1 MRLSA
6 FSINTIFV
14 VMMILGISLIP
25 RLSLQLEPSSRSNKL
40 NISFSWTN
48 ANPELLETEVTT
60 KLEGAFARIRG
71 LNEIHS
77 TTGNGYGA
85 IELTIDPKENIDA
98 VKLYLSSI
106 IRSVTPGLPEGVRIS
121 GVSGGEIH
129 DGRVQETERHLLMT
143 YVLTGPGNSKEVGNF
158 AEDRIVPVI
167 STMPGVESMNVTG
180 IVPFE
185 WIMQYD
191 RELFADIGLSANDIS
206 NAISEYYFRKDGGKI
221 LTETVPEKKYSYLV
235 FQGNSDDD
243 KTNIM
248 NLPIKVINGKI
259 IYLHNIVALDYQE
272 SDPGSYYRINGLN
285 QINLNVYAAK
295 NANMIELAGRVKTEM
310 AQLTESFPENY
321 SVKLIRDNSTEIK
334 DELSQILNRT
344 GVTILILLL
353 FVYLVSRDFR
363 YLGIITTC
371 LLANLS
377 IALVFYYFFKIELH
391 LYTLAGITVSFGI
404 IIDSVIVMTDHYRH
418 FHNRKAFLA
427 VLAATLTTVG
437 ALTVIFN
444 MDNNIMKNMWD
455 FSAVIIINLGVS
467 LAVALFFVP
476 ALMEKIPLKPQNS
489 KRKLHRQ
496 KRIIRFNRR
505 YLHFARFT
513 KKYRRIVI
521 IVTILGFGL
530 PVFLLPSS
538 VDRDK
543 WYSSAYNTVFGSE
556 TYLTIKPYIDKTL
569 GGSLRLFME
578 GGGDT
583 WLQSRKTTESQK
595 TRLTLTMSMP
605 HGATIKQMNEA
616 FEKLENFLSGF
627 ETIATFTS
635 DVSSA
640 NRGEMVIMFKE
651 EHEKDG
657 SPEQVKNELI
667 RFANTI
673 GNGDS
678 EVNGVGRGFSNR
690 TSDEFRSE
698 SIKVIGYN
706 YRKVLQYADILK
718 QRLEKNIRVKKLH
731 IGSDRSPKTKAF
743 AVEVDK
749 EKLARNNSNIN
760 NLLGNLHSLTYS
772 GTSSTRAYI
781 NDEYTTIDIRPE
793 KKVEASVWDVRN
805 RPLRGDKS
813 VFRLEDVGDIT
824 EEKNFENITKR
835 NQEYEVEV
843 QYDFIG
849 AYRLSEKVKERE
861 MKAINQMMP
870 VGFRVKEGNDWK
882 NYWQREIGGIDARIL
897 YILLVIGII
906 YFICAIL
913 LESLRQAAIVIC
925 ITPISF
931 IGCFLGGY
939 FFGVGFDEGCL
950 AAFILLS
957 GLSVNAVLY
966 ILNDYNIK
974 VREGAPRGIRT
985 YIKAYNAKIIPIFLT
1000 IASTLLG
1007 FIPFLIGD
1015 INPFWKSL
1023 AIGTMSG
1030 LTFSLPVLIIYLP
1043 MTFSNKDTTS
1053 PNPSLHRRGNR
1064 RKEAQQYSNVA
1075 SPPPV

>member
-1 MRLSA
+1 MRFSA
-6 FSINTIFV
+6 FSINTIFI

-40 NISFSWTN
+40 NVSFSWAN

-60 KLEGAFARIRG
+60 KLEGAFARVRG

-77 TTGNGYGA
+77 STGNGYGG
-85 IELTIDPKENIDA
+85 IELTIDPEENMDA

-106 IRSVTPGLPEGVRIS
+106 IRSVTPGLPEGVRVS
-121 GVSGGEIH
+121 GISGGEIH
-129 DGRVQETERHLLMT
+129 DGRIQESEHQLLMT
-143 YVLTGPGNSKEVGNF
+143 YVLTGPGNSKEVGTF
-158 AEDRIVPVI
+158 AEDRIVPII

-185 WIMQYD
+185 WVMQYD
-191 RELFADIGLSANDIS
+191 RELFADIGLNASDIS
-206 NAISEYYFRKDGGKI
+206 NAISSYYFRQDGGKI
-221 LTETVPEKKYSYLV
+221 LTETTPEKKYSYIV
-235 FQGNSDDD
+235 FKGNADDD
-243 KTNIM
+243 KTDIM

-259 IYLHNIVALDYQE
+259 IYLRNIVTLDYRE
-272 SDPGSYYRINGLN
+272 SDPGAYYRINGLN
-285 QINLNVYAAK
+285 RINLNVYAEK

-310 AQLTESFPENY
+310 KQLAESFPDNY
-321 SVKLIRDNSTEIK
+321 TIELIRDNSSEIK

-363 YLGIITTC
+363 YLTIITIC
-371 LLANLS
+371 LMANLS

-418 FHNRKAFLA
+418 FHDRKAFLA

-444 MDNNIMKNMWD
+444 MDNDVMRNMWD

-476 ALMEKIPLKPQNS
+476 ALMEKIPLKPLNT
-489 KRKLHRQ
+489 KRKIRRQ
-496 KRIIRFNRR
+496 KRIVRFNRR
-505 YLHFARFT
+505 YARFT
-513 KKYRRIVI
+513 RFARKYRKIAVI
-521 IVTILGFGL
+521 LAILGFGL
-530 PVFLLPSS
+530 PVFLLPAS

-543 WYSSAYNTVFGSE
+543 WYSSAYNAIFGSE
-556 TYLTIKPYIDKTL
+556 TYLTIKPYVDKAL

-578 GGGDT
+578 GGGDS
-583 WLQSRKTTESQK
+583 WMHNGKAAASQK
-595 TRLTLTMSMP
+595 TRLTLNMNMP
-605 HGATIKQMNEA
+605 TGATIKQMNEA

-635 DVSSA
+635 EVSSA
-640 NRGEMVIMFKE
+640 NRGEMVITFKE
-651 EHEKDG
+651 DHEKDG
-657 SPEQVKNELI
+657 SPEQLKNELI

-690 TSDEFRSE
+690 TNEESRTE

-706 YRKVLQYADILK
+706 YRKVLQYADLLK
-718 QRLEKNIRVKKLH
+718 SRLEKNIRVKKLY
-731 IGSDRSPKTKAF
+731 IGSDRSQKAKAF
-743 AVEVDK
+743 TVEVDK
-749 EKLARNNSNIN
+749 SKLARNNSDISK
-760 NLLGNLHSLTYS
+760 LLGNLHMLTYS
-772 GTSSTRAYI
+772 GTSSTQAYI
-781 NDEYTTIDIRPE
+781 DNEYTSIDIRPY

-805 RPLRGDKS
+805 QPLRGDKS
-813 VFRLEDVGDIT
+813 VFRLKDVGSIT

-861 MKAINQMMP
+861 MKAMNQIMP
-870 VGFRVKEGNDWK
+870 VGFRVKEGNEWR
-882 NYWQREIGGIDARIL
+882 NYWQRDIGGIDARLL
-897 YILLVIGII
+897 YILLVIAII

-913 LESLRQAAIVIC
+913 LESLRQAVMVIC

-974 VREGAPRGIRT
+974 IRQGAPRGIQT
-985 YIKAYNAKIIPIFLT
+985 YLKAYNTKIIPIFLT

-1030 LTFSLPVLIIYLP
+1030 LTFSLPVLIVYLP
-1043 MTFSNKDTTS
+1043 MTFSIEKS
-1053 PNPSLHRRGNR
+1053 P
-1064 RKEAQQYSNVA
+1064 
-1075 SPPPV
+1075 